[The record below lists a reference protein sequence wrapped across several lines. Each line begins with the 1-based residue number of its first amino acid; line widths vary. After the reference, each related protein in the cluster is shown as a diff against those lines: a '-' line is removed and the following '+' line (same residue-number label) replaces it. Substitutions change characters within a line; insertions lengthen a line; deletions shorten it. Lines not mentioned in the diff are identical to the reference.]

1 MYKVFENVF
10 SDININDLYSKVIT
24 TPKWSFVGNS
34 NNSKNDYNFWYLD
47 LSNDIFYSK
56 NIFNR
61 INLITGKKFK
71 LLRCY
76 ANGQSYGQSG
86 NFHVDSFEKDDYT
99 FLWYINPEWNAK
111 YGGATIFC
119 SDIEE
124 SGNEIGNTKLYK
136 HETFYPKPNTGLLF
150 CSTIQHVGLEP
161 TRYFTGLR
169 VTIAFK
175 LKEIMRD

>member
-1 MYKVFENVF
+1 MFQVFDNVF
-10 SDININDLYSKVIT
+10 PNVSINDIYTKIIT
-24 TPKWSFVGNS
+24 TPKWSFIGNS
-34 NNSKNDYNFWYLD
+34 NTSKNDYNFWFLD
-47 LSNDIFYSK
+47 LYNDLYFSK
-56 NIFNR
+56 NIFSK
-61 INLITGKKFK
+61 INLVTGKKFK

-76 ANGQSYGQSG
+76 ANGQTYGQSG

-111 YGGATIFC
+111 YGGATVFC
-119 SDIEE
+119 KNKELSEQ
-124 SGNEIGNTKLYK
+124 EIGDTTEYE
-136 HETFYPKPNTGLLF
+136 HETFYPKPNTGILF